1 MSEKVQ
7 VEAISGMSVAEE
19 EKHVFIFTLF
29 SLYFYTKF
37 VYLSSGFI
45 FPRREWEAG
54 EKKSQTYTI
63 LSVKKYIGC
72 CGKFK
77 RKLSIEEED
86 FSSTFRGRKP
96 RKNM

>member
-1 MSEKVQ
+1 MFLFSPFFPCIFTPSLFICQVGLFFYGESEKL
-7 VEAISGMSVAEE
+7 ER
-19 EKHVFIFTLF
+19 K
-29 SLYFYTKF
+29 
-37 VYLSSGFI
+37 
-45 FPRREWEAG
+45 
-54 EKKSQTYTI
+54 KKSQTYTI